1 MNYEFHPEAELEVI
15 EAAARY
21 DAAVPGLG
29 ERFGDEVERVIEL
42 LLERPELGARVIG
55 EIRHFVLQRFPF
67 SIIYV
72 VLRSCSTSSPSL
84 TAVEAP
90 LTGSR
95 DSSADSEQFS
105 GKWTLT
111 RTKGQAL
118 DSAHSGRSPARSRAH
133 STGGATP

>member
-72 VLRSCSTSSPSL
+72 VLREL
-84 TAVEAP
+84 LYILAVAH
-90 LTGSR
+90 GSR
-95 DSSADSEQFS
+95 
-105 GKWTLT
+105 G
-111 RTKGQAL
+111 
-118 DSAHSGRSPARSRAH
+118 PAYWLSRLER
-133 STGGATP
+133 